1 MLTLPSSG
9 RPPRRPNWDA
19 WSAGSGWGCQL
30 SADTTSPVACHSEAV
45 TIQAAALRQRWTRL
59 TTDRPVLL
67 DGVLLGCAAVLEVI
81 LELHDASMPWPPTLV
96 AVRIPVII
104 AVIALRRRWP
114 LSMLILAVTDVVVQ
128 SEVSAA
134 LPIAAYALTRYR
146 LEWSVRIPAIAA
158 ATAGT
163 VIAAT
168 DTWGSHTGVIISVA
182 FVLWPA
188 TLGAYVPARA
198 QLETALRERAERAE
212 ADQELHAQQAVFT
225 ERVRIAGE
233 MHDVVG
239 HRVSLMVLHAGAV
252 EMAAG
257 DPRKVHVLAEQMQ
270 VTGRQAL
277 QELRQLVGL
286 LREDDDDEPAPLTP
300 QPTIA
305 DLPAMIEE
313 SRLAGMDVTLQSTGQ
328 IRIMTEM
335 VERTAYRIV
344 QESLTNAGRHATG
357 GPVYVTLDY
366 RPTALAVNVVN
377 QKATGTAKPVP
388 GTGHGLLGLR
398 ERAHAL
404 GGTLRADPR
413 LDGGFAVEAVLPA

>member
-1 MLTLPSSG
+1 VLTLPSSG

-30 SADTTSPVACHSEAV
+30 SADTASPVACHSEAV

-212 ADQELHAQQAVFT
+212 ADQELRAQQAVFT

>member
-1 MLTLPSSG
+1 M
-9 RPPRRPNWDA
+9 
-19 WSAGSGWGCQL
+19 C
-30 SADTTSPVACHSEAV
+30 
-45 TIQAAALRQRWTRL
+45 
-59 TTDRPVLL
+59 RPVRNWRPHC
-67 DGVLLGCAAVLEVI
+67 GNAPNAQK
-81 LELHDASMPWPPTLV
+81 PTKNC
-96 AVRIPVII
+96 R
-104 AVIALRRRWP
+104 
-114 LSMLILAVTDVVVQ
+114 
-128 SEVSAA
+128 
-134 LPIAAYALTRYR
+134 
-146 LEWSVRIPAIAA
+146 
-158 ATAGT
+158 
-163 VIAAT
+163 
-168 DTWGSHTGVIISVA
+168 
-182 FVLWPA
+182 
-188 TLGAYVPARA
+188 
-198 QLETALRERAERAE
+198 
-212 ADQELHAQQAVFT
+212 AQQAVFT

>member
-1 MLTLPSSG
+1 M
-9 RPPRRPNWDA
+9 A
-19 WSAGSGWGCQL
+19 
-30 SADTTSPVACHSEAV
+30 
-45 TIQAAALRQRWTRL
+45 IQAVNLQQRWIRW
-59 TTDRPVLL
+59 TTDRPILL
-67 DGVLLGCAAVLEVI
+67 DAALFGGAAILEVI
-81 LELHDASMPWPPTLV
+81 LELHDASMPWPPTLL
-96 AVRIPVII
+96 AVRIPVIV
-104 AVIALRRRWP
+104 AVIAFRRRWP
-114 LSMLILAVTDVVVQ
+114 LSMLILAVADVVLQ

-146 LEWSVRIPAIAA
+146 PQWSVRIPAIAA
-158 ATAGT
+158 ATLGT
-163 VIAAT
+163 VIAST

-198 QLETALRERAERAE
+198 QLVSALRERAERAE
-212 ADQELHAQQAVFT
+212 ADQELRAQQAVFT

-257 DPRKVHVLAEQMQ
+257 DPGKVHVLAEQMQ
-270 VTGRQAL
+270 VAGRQAL

-286 LREDDDDEPAPLTP
+286 LRENDDEPAPLTP
-300 QPTIA
+300 QPTLA
-305 DLPAMIEE
+305 DLPEMVEE
-313 SRLAGMDVTLQSTGQ
+313 SRLAGMRVTLQSTGQ
-328 IRIMTEM
+328 VRIMAEM

-357 GPVYVTLDY
+357 GSVCVTLDY
-366 RPTALAVNVVN
+366 RPTTLAVNVVN
-377 QKATGTAKPVP
+377 ERATGKANPVP

-413 LDGGFAVEAVLPA
+413 LDGGFIVEAVLPA

>member
-1 MLTLPSSG
+1 
-9 RPPRRPNWDA
+9 
-19 WSAGSGWGCQL
+19 
-30 SADTTSPVACHSEAV
+30 V
-45 TIQAAALRQRWTRL
+45 TIQAVTNQAATLQQRWTRW
-59 TTDRPVLL
+59 TARPILV
-67 DGVLLGCAAVLEVI
+67 DAALVGGAAILEVI
-81 LELHDASMPWPPTLV
+81 LELHDASMPWPPTLL

-104 AVIALRRRWP
+104 AVIVFRRRWP
-114 LSMLILAVTDVVVQ
+114 LSMLVLAVADVVLQ

-146 LEWSVRIPAIAA
+146 PQWSVRVPAIAA
-158 ATAGT
+158 ATVGT
-163 VIAAT
+163 VIATT

-198 QLETALRERAERAE
+198 QLVTALRERAERAE
-212 ADQELHAQQAVFT
+212 ADQELRAQQAVFT

-252 EMAAG
+252 EMAARDSG
-257 DPRKVHVLAEQMQ
+257 RVHVLAEQMQ
-270 VTGRQAL
+270 VAGRQAL

-286 LREDDDDEPAPLTP
+286 LRENDADEPAPLTP
-300 QPTIA
+300 QPTLA
-305 DLPAMIEE
+305 DLPAMVEE
-313 SRLAGMDVTLQSTGQ
+313 SRLAGMDVTLKSTGQ
-328 IRIMTEM
+328 VRTLTEM
-335 VERTAYRIV
+335 VERAAYRIV

-357 GPVYVTLDY
+357 GSVCVTLDY
-366 RPTALAVNVVN
+366 RPTTLTVTVVN
-377 QKATGTAKPVP
+377 QKATGTANTVP

-398 ERAHAL
+398 ERAHVL

>member
-30 SADTTSPVACHSEAV
+30 SADTASPVACHSEAV

-212 ADQELHAQQAVFT
+212 ADQELRAQQAVFT

-233 MHDVVG
+233 MHHVVG

>member
-1 MLTLPSSG
+1 MA
-9 RPPRRPNWDA
+9 N
-19 WSAGSGWGCQL
+19 Q
-30 SADTTSPVACHSEAV
+30 AV
-45 TIQAAALRQRWTRL
+45 DLRQRWTSW
-59 TTDRPVLL
+59 TTDRPILL
-67 DGVLLGCAAVLEVI
+67 DAALFGGAAILEVI
-81 LELHDASMPWPPTLV
+81 LELHDASMPWPPTLL

-104 AVIALRRRWP
+104 AVIAFRRRWP
-114 LSMLILAVTDVVVQ
+114 LSMLILAVADVVLQ

-146 LEWSVRIPAIAA
+146 PQWSVRIPAIAA
-158 ATAGT
+158 ATLGT
-163 VIAAT
+163 VIAST

-188 TLGAYVPARA
+188 TLGAYVPTRA
-198 QLETALRERAERAE
+198 QLVAALRERAERAE
-212 ADQELHAQQAVFT
+212 SDQELRAQQAVFS

-257 DPRKVHVLAEQMQ
+257 DPGKVHVLAEQMQ
-270 VTGRQAL
+270 IAGRQAL

-286 LREDDDDEPAPLTP
+286 LRENDDDGPAPLTP
-300 QPTIA
+300 QPTLA
-305 DLPAMIEE
+305 DLPEMVEE

-328 IRIMTEM
+328 VRIMTEM

-344 QESLTNAGRHATG
+344 QESQTNAGRHATG
-357 GPVYVTLDY
+357 GSVCVTLDY
-366 RPTALAVNVVN
+366 RTTTLAINVVN
-377 QKATGTAKPVP
+377 ERATGKANPVP

-413 LDGGFAVEAVLPA
+413 LEGGFIVEAVLPA

>member
-1 MLTLPSSG
+1 MT
-9 RPPRRPNWDA
+9 N
-19 WSAGSGWGCQL
+19 
-30 SADTTSPVACHSEAV
+30 
-45 TIQAAALRQRWTRL
+45 QAATLQQRWTRW
-59 TTDRPVLL
+59 TARPILV
-67 DGVLLGCAAVLEVI
+67 DAALVGGAAILEVI
-81 LELHDASMPWPPTLV
+81 LELHDASMPWPATLL

-104 AVIALRRRWP
+104 AVIVFRRRWP
-114 LSMLILAVTDVVVQ
+114 LSMLVLAVADVVLQ

-146 LEWSVRIPAIAA
+146 PQWSVRVPAIAA
-158 ATAGT
+158 ATVGT
-163 VIAAT
+163 VIATT

-198 QLETALRERAERAE
+198 QLVNALRERAERAE
-212 ADQELHAQQAVFT
+212 ADQELRAQQAVFT

-252 EMAAG
+252 EMAAR
-257 DPRKVHVLAEQMQ
+257 DPGRVHVLAEQMQ
-270 VTGRQAL
+270 VAGRQAL

-286 LREDDDDEPAPLTP
+286 LRENDADEPAPLTP
-300 QPTIA
+300 QPTLA
-305 DLPAMIEE
+305 DLPAMVEE
-313 SRLAGMDVTLQSTGQ
+313 SRLAGMDVTLKSTGQ
-328 IRIMTEM
+328 VRTLTDM
-335 VERTAYRIV
+335 VERAAYRIV

-357 GPVYVTLDY
+357 GSVCVTLDY
-366 RPTALAVNVVN
+366 RPTTLTVTVVN
-377 QKATGTAKPVP
+377 QKATGTANTVP

-398 ERAHAL
+398 ERAHVL